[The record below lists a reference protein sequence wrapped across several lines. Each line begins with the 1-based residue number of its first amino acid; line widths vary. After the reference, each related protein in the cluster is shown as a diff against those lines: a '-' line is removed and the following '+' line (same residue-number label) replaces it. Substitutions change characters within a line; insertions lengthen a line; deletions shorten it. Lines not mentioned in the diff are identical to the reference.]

1 MNRWKMRYTGH
12 LGLRAPDAPMFPHS
26 ARSAD
31 PVDQIDFL
39 ADIGFAGM
47 QDNFLKLRPLD
58 EQERIGRAIAR
69 RGLQMGTFNNNPL
82 SWNRPLWS
90 STDQTSQAEL
100 LHDLE
105 ASIEAAARTGG
116 RYLTCVTATDPD
128 RAHEAQI
135 AGMIDN
141 LKRLAEPADKA
152 GMILCVEAVA
162 DAWIPGL
169 LVSTLA
175 DAVAIVQAVA
185 SPAVRLQFD
194 VAHVEMSEGNAL
206 ARLQHCWSDVALVQA
221 ADIPADAPGRIDLG
235 AGTLDWPG
243 ILRWISAQGY
253 AGLIEIEH
261 QPLEESAE
269 GEQRLID
276 RLRAVDQA
284 I

>member
-12 LGLRAPDAPMFPHS
+12 LGLRAPDAPLFPHS
-26 ARSAD
+26 ARSTD

-39 ADIGFAGM
+39 ADIGFAGV
-47 QDNFLKLRPLD
+47 QDNFLKLRPVN

-90 STDQTSQAEL
+90 GADQAARSEL

-105 ASIEAAARTGG
+105 MSIEAAARTGG
-116 RYLTCVTATDPD
+116 RYLTCVTAADPA
-128 RAHEAQI
+128 RAHDAQI
-135 AGMIDN
+135 ADMIEN
-141 LKRLAEPADKA
+141 LKRLAEPAEKA

-162 DAWIPGL
+162 NAWIPGL

-175 DAVAIVQAVA
+175 DAAAIVQAVA
-185 SPAVRLQFD
+185 SPAVKLQFD
-194 VAHVEMSEGNAL
+194 VAHVEMSEGNAF
-206 ARLQHCWSDVALVQA
+206 ARLQDCWSDVALVQA
-221 ADIPADAPGRIDLG
+221 ADTPADAPGRIDLG
-235 AGTLDWPG
+235 AGTLEWPA

-276 RLRAVDQA
+276 RLHAVDQA